1 MSNVILEAKL
11 VGKIEGNFFVPKYQ
25 RGYRWTESQVKTLLN
40 DLWDNCSQEA
50 QNEYCLQPVVVRKRG
65 VNDYELIDGQQRL
78 TTILILLNY
87 IKKEY
92 IPRTE
97 IKFTLE
103 YETRGATA
111 SFLNNINETDA
122 HENIDFY
129 HIFMA
134 NKCIEQ
140 WNHDTFN
147 GDENAIGDAMFSLR
161 GYLFNKTK
169 VIWYEVGDDEDP
181 IELFTRLNI
190 GRIQLTN
197 AELIKALLLRT
208 YNNEEVDKDKV
219 ERSFQW
225 DSIEKELRS
234 DDDELWYFL
243 TTQKASNYPTRIE
256 VLFDLM
262 ADKKNDEFEKYY
274 TFFWFEKEINEH
286 GVKSIWENI
295 QKNFLQIKEWY
306 ADNNLYHKIG
316 YLISSEY
323 KKMNEIFSQAKD
335 KRKSAFIQELD
346 QMIAESINFNLKEDE
361 TYSDLDYKDDYSK
374 ISKLLLLFNVQSI
387 IKKGV
392 YQRFPFSKYNTAEW
406 SLEHIHAQ
414 NSEGL
419 KKKETQLEWIKMH
432 LDSVKSVSED
442 GKYENLIT
450 EMEEII
456 NSGQVDARG
465 SFDELFKMVCD
476 ALSEDSS
483 SEWVHTI
490 SNMALLAKNE
500 NAALNNSTFDVK
512 RNLIVNMD
520 QRGAFIP
527 YCTKMVFLKYYTPSN
542 ENQIHFWGQ
551 KDRDAYLKAMEDVL
565 IPYLSLINKHF

>member
-1 MSNVILEAKL
+1 MSNVILDAKL

-40 DLWDNCSQEA
+40 DLWDNCSQET

-87 IKKEY
+87 IKQEY
-92 IPRTE
+92 VPRTE
-97 IKFTLE
+97 IKFQLQ
-103 YETRGATA
+103 YETRGATET
-111 SFLNNINETDA
+111 FLKNINENDA
-122 HENIDFY
+122 HKNIDFY

-140 WNHDTFN
+140 WNREKFN
-147 GDENAIGDAMFSLR
+147 NDENAIGDAMYTLR
-161 GYLFNKTK
+161 VYLFNKTK

-208 YNNEEVDKDKV
+208 YNNEDVDKDKV

-323 KKMNEIFSQAKD
+323 KKMNEIFVQAKD

-442 GKYENLIT
+442 GKYETLIS

-465 SFDELFKMVCD
+465 SFDELFKKVCD

-565 IPYLSLINKHF
+565 NPYLSLINKHF

>member
-40 DLWDNCSQEA
+40 DLWDNCSQET

-565 IPYLSLINKHF
+565 NPYLSLINKHF

>member
-11 VGKIEGNFFVPKYQ
+11 VGKIEGNFYVPKYQ

-40 DLWDNCSQEA
+40 DLWDNCSQET

-65 VNDYELIDGQQRL
+65 VNDFELIDGQQRL

-111 SFLNNINETDA
+111 SFLNNINEKDA

-147 GDENAIGDAMFSLR
+147 GDENAIGDAMFALR

-197 AELIKALLLRT
+197 AELIKALLLRA
-208 YNNEEVDKDKV
+208 YNNENVDKERE

-234 DDDELWYFL
+234 DNDELWYFL

-262 ADKKNDEFEKYY
+262 ANKKNDEFEKYY
-274 TFFWFEKEINEH
+274 TFFWFEDEIKAH
-286 GVKSIWENI
+286 GVKKIWEDI

-306 ADNNLYHKIG
+306 ADNILYHKIG

-323 KKMNEIFSQAKD
+323 KKMNEIFIQAKD
-335 KRKSAFIQELD
+335 KRKSAFIKELD
-346 QMIAESINFNLKEDE
+346 QMIAESIDFKLKEDE
-361 TYSDLDYKDDYSK
+361 TYSDLDYNGDYAK

-387 IKKGV
+387 INKGV

-406 SLEHIHAQ
+406 SLEHINAQ

-419 KKKETQLEWIKMH
+419 KNAEIQLEWIKMH
-432 LDSVKSVSED
+432 LDSVEAVSEN
-442 GKYENLIT
+442 GRYETLIN
-450 EMEEII
+450 EMKNIL
-456 NSGQVDARG
+456 NTRQVGARG
-465 SFDELFKMVCD
+465 NFDELFNKVCD
-476 ALSEDSS
+476 ALSEDSN

-490 SNMALLAKNE
+490 SNMALLAKND

-551 KDRDAYLKAMEDVL
+551 KDREAYLKAMEEVL
-565 IPYLSLINKHF
+565 TPYLSLINKHF

>member
-40 DLWDNCSQEA
+40 DLWDNCSQET

-286 GVKSIWENI
+286 GVKSILENI

-565 IPYLSLINKHF
+565 NPYLSLINKHF